1 MRRIFQNF
9 RISRPDLTH
18 RRPAFTM
25 AQKFS
30 TSGAQTAGVLL
41 QTIPEAQQVAIAKEL
56 NVRLRSRF
64 DDAAASVAV
73 ELVAGR
79 DDPSLQGDLLDVL
92 KARIESGF
100 PGSIASLLASFPNLS
115 SRLVTAAVNYLA
127 DPKAHTTTRS
137 ATHPTLQSSN
147 KDDQDGLHSI
157 DADREDGSSDL
168 ALQWL
173 RFTKQTLASGRA
185 HERED
190 VLFQSALKFLGDPQ
204 RSTALAARDL
214 VFSLLSSLTGQ
225 NNLAAVRESIGS
237 LITARD
243 SKLQQT
249 LGYALWMR
257 LLAVSDLMD
266 LSSIDVNDESYW
278 APLLLGLRSGDA
290 ERRKMCLDILKRSVA
305 LAVEQGAVGA
315 VARSGAGK
323 SVAACA
329 INIISYVELC
339 GFVSIVG

>member
-1 MRRIFQNF
+1 MRRIYQIL
-9 RISRPDLTH
+9 RTLRPDLTH

-56 NVRLRSRF
+56 NVRLRSEF
-64 DDAAASVAV
+64 DDSAASVVV

-79 DDPSLQGDLLDVL
+79 DDASLQDDLLDVL
-92 KARIESGF
+92 KTRIESGF
-100 PGSIASLLASFPNLS
+100 PGSVASLLASFPNLS
-115 SRLVTAAVNYLA
+115 SRLVTAAVDYLA
-127 DPKAHTTTRS
+127 DPKTHTATQS
-137 ATHPTLQSSN
+137 ASQPTVQSS
-147 KDDQDGLHSI
+147 DRDEQDELNSI
-157 DADREDGSSDL
+157 DPDEEDGSSDL

-173 RFTKQTLASGRA
+173 RFTKQSLISGRA

-190 VLFQSALKFLGDPQ
+190 ALFQSALKFLGDTH

-214 VFSLLSSLTGQ
+214 VFSLLSSPTGQ
-225 NNLAAVRESIGS
+225 NNFTAVRDSISS

-257 LLAVSDLMD
+257 LLAVSDVMD
-266 LSSIDVNDESYW
+266 LSSIDINDEAYW

-315 VARSGAGK
+315 VAGSGAGK
-323 SVAACA
+323 SVSAWSVDMIA
-329 INIISYVELC
+329 YLELREV
-339 GFVSIVG
+339 VSITC

>member
-1 MRRIFQNF
+1 MRRIWQIL
-9 RISRPDLTH
+9 RTSRPDLTH

-56 NVRLRSRF
+56 NVRLRSQF

-79 DDPSLQGDLLDVL
+79 DDASLQDDLLDVL

-100 PGSIASLLASFPNLS
+100 PGSVASLLASFPNLLG
-115 SRLVTAAVNYLA
+115 RLVTAAVDYLA
-127 DPKAHTTTRS
+127 DPKTRATTQS
-137 ATHPTLQSSN
+137 ASHFTLQSSN
-147 KDDQDGLHSI
+147 RDEQDDLNSI
-157 DADREDGSSDL
+157 DPDREDGSNDL

-173 RFTKQTLASGRA
+173 RFTKQTLDSGRA

-190 VLFQSALKFLGDPQ
+190 ALFQSALKFLGDTHRP
-204 RSTALAARDL
+204 TALAARDL
-214 VFSLLSSLTGQ
+214 VFSLFSSPTGQ
-225 NNLAAVRESIGS
+225 SNLTAVRESISS

-257 LLAVSDLMD
+257 LLAASDLMD

-323 SVAACA
+323 SVTAWPVDIIAC
-329 INIISYVELC
+329 VELC
-339 GFVSIVG
+339 EFVSIID

>member
-1 MRRIFQNF
+1 MRRIWQIL
-9 RISRPDLTH
+9 RTSRPDLTH

-41 QTIPEAQQVAIAKEL
+41 QTIPEVQQVAIAKEL
-56 NVRLRSRF
+56 NVRLRSQF

-79 DDPSLQGDLLDVL
+79 DDASLQDDLLDVL

-100 PGSIASLLASFPNLS
+100 PGSVASLLASFPNLLG
-115 SRLVTAAVNYLA
+115 RLVTAAVDYLA
-127 DPKAHTTTRS
+127 DPKTRATTQS
-137 ATHPTLQSSN
+137 ASHFTLQSSN
-147 KDDQDGLHSI
+147 RDEQDDLNSI
-157 DADREDGSSDL
+157 DPDREDGSNDL

-173 RFTKQTLASGRA
+173 RFTKQTLDSGRA
-185 HERED
+185 HARED
-190 VLFQSALKFLGDPQ
+190 ALFQSALKFLGDTHRP
-204 RSTALAARDL
+204 TALAARDL
-214 VFSLLSSLTGQ
+214 VFSLLSSPTGQ
-225 NNLAAVRESIGS
+225 SNLTAVRESISS

-257 LLAVSDLMD
+257 LLAASDLMD

-323 SVAACA
+323 SVMAWPVDIIAC
-329 INIISYVELC
+329 VELC
-339 GFVSIVG
+339 EFVSIID